1 MTAAEQLRKE
11 IANSDIIDRKKVLE
25 SIINGI
31 RTNGEC
37 LVYEPYNPPSEII
50 YNSGSIQIS
59 SLKEETAIREFAL
72 SQGFRIMRAYH
83 PVSGRLY
90 GFYVKL

>member
-1 MTAAEQLRKE
+1 MTAAEQLRNE
-11 IANSDIIDRKKVLE
+11 IVNSNIIDRKKVLE
-25 SIINGI
+25 SITNGI

-50 YNSGSIQIS
+50 YNSCSIQIS
-59 SLKEETAIREFAL
+59 SLNEETAIREFAL
-72 SQGFRIMRAYH
+72 SQGFSIKRAYH

-90 GFYVKL
+90 GFYVTL